1 MTSRDNPRAA
11 SQAANTSK
19 MIGIIL
25 ASVKWVFRTIMVAM
39 TNSDSIIPSRHRSED
54 IRWDRYISRPTRDT
68 VNARKI
74 LIWTS
79 DMLVIMKLII
89 V

>member
-1 MTSRDNPRAA
+1 MTSKDSPSAA

-19 MIGIIL
+19 IMGIML

-54 IRWDRYISRPTRDT
+54 IRWDRYISRPTRET

-74 LIWTS
+74 L
-79 DMLVIMKLII
+79 M
-89 V
+89 